1 MVRNNMTTRS
11 VAAGLLAAIGLLGIG
26 MIGCEKKTEPAPSK
40 PAASAPTT
48 PAGNNAAAAPAAGA
62 SAAAAAAKPAAGG
75 RDLVIGVIAKSQS
88 NPVFIAARTGAEDAA
103 KDLSAKHGIKITINW
118 QTPVSEDAQKQAQ
131 YIEQLAGQNVDGIS
145 LSCTDGQV
153 LQRPIDAAADKGI
166 PVVTFDS
173 DSPASKR
180 MAYVGIDDVAG
191 GRSVMQQLAKAMG
204 DKGGPIAILGGSQTA
219 PNLQARI
226 KGVKEELEKLK
237 DKGFTL
243 KEVYYHKETA
253 NDAAAEIQRVQN
265 ANPDIKGWAM
275 VGGWPLF
282 TQNALTGI
290 SDKGVKVVGFD
301 TLPEQLGYVS
311 RGEVQSLIGQ
321 NCYGWGYESVR
332 ILVEKL
338 HEKKDPA
345 KVINTFDLAVVT
357 KDNVAEY
364 EGLWQK
370 WLGKK

>member
-1 MVRNNMTTRS
+1 MNLLRPTLLVL
-11 VAAGLLAAIGLLGIG
+11 AALLAAPFGFAQKTYTLG
-26 MIGCEKKTEPAPSK
+26 M
-40 PAASAPTT
+40 
-48 PAGNNAAAAPAAGA
+48 
-62 SAAAAAAKPAAGG
+62 
-75 RDLVIGVIAKSQS
+75 IAKSSGNQ
-88 NPVFIAARTGAEDAA
+88 FFEAARAGANDAA
-103 KDLSAKHGIKITINW
+103 RDLGKKHGITIKIDW
-118 QTPVSEDAQKQAQ
+118 RTPNEEDAQKQAQ
-131 YIEQLAGQNVDGIS
+131 YIEQLVSQGVDGIS
-145 LSCTDGQV
+145 ISATDGQV
-153 LQRPIDAAADKGI
+153 LQRPIDSAVDKGI
-166 PVVTFDS
+166 LVVTFDS

-180 MAYVGIDDVAG
+180 IAYVGIDDVAG
-191 GRSVMQQLAKAMG
+191 GRAVMQQLAKAMG

-301 TLPEQLGYVS
+301 TLPEQLGYVT
-311 RGEVQSLIGQ
+311 RGEVQALIGQ
-321 NCYGWGYESVR
+321 DCYGWGYQSVSM
-332 ILVEKL
+332 LVDKL
-338 HEKKDPA
+338 HLKKDPP
-345 KVINTFDLAVVT
+345 KVINTFDLSVVT
-357 KDNVAEY
+357 QENVAEY

-370 WLGKK
+370 WLGTK

>member
-1 MVRNNMTTRS
+1 MGTRRAIKPGTLG
-11 VAAGLLAAIGLLGIG
+11 VAGLFAALGLLALSS
-26 MIGCEKKTEPAPSK
+26 IGCEKKSTPAPAA
-40 PAASAPTT
+40 PAAATPAAPSAPTA
-48 PAGNNAAAAPAAGA
+48 PAAAAAGAAGAAAAPA
-62 SAAAAAAKPAAGG
+62 GG
-75 RDLVIGVIAKSQS
+75 RNLVIGVIAKSQS

-103 KDLSAKHGIKITINW
+103 RDLSEKHGVKISVNW

-131 YIEQLAGQNVDGIS
+131 YIEQLVSQGVDGIS
-145 LSCTDGQV
+145 LSATDGAV
-153 LQRPIDAAADKGI
+153 LQRPIDAAVDKGVLI
-166 PVVTFDS
+166 VTFDS
-173 DSPASKR
+173 DSPNSKR

-191 GRSVMQQLAKAMG
+191 GRAVMQQLAKAMG

-301 TLPEQLGYVS
+301 TLPEQLGYVK
-311 RGEVQSLIGQ
+311 RGEVQALIGQ
-321 NCYGWGYESVR
+321 DCYGWGYQSVSM
-332 ILVEKL
+332 LVDKL
-338 HEKKDPA
+338 HLKKDPP
-345 KVINTFDLAVVT
+345 KVINTFDLSVVT
-357 KDNVAEY
+357 QENVAEY

-370 WLGKK
+370 WLGGK